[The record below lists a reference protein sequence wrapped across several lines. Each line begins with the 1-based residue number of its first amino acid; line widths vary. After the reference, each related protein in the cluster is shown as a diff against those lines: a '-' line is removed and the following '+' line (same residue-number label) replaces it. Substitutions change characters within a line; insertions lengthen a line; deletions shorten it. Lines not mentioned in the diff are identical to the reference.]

1 MNNLLASFFSP
12 SQTVTIVAV
21 AVVGV
26 VLIVLNVVLWYVF
39 HKRGERKLYDR
50 LLQQQREL
58 LMSQLEEMRSKGD
71 SGATASQQPF
81 FTNTVYVPVP
91 APVPE
96 EAEEPAAEPV
106 AVETFTEENGD
117 AKEDIAPEEEFEP
130 EEEVEEASEEFAVAD
145 DEEIEEVVIVNG
157 RKIRYNRSFTARI
170 IQGSDELKQRYSFI
184 KNYLL
189 SYKGVKNRISWKRE
203 SFRIGRN
210 TFASLV
216 VRGKTL
222 CLCLA
227 TNPDRFNDTKYK
239 VVDLSVR
246 SPKSKLPCM
255 YRISRLRRLKY
266 AAELIDLLMSELG
279 ASKLENYTDADFTVP
294 YRPTEELIEE
304 GLIKVS
310 GDVPAEAFVEAAE
323 ACAPTVEVAVAAV
336 EEVLPVEESAQ
347 AEQPIEEVAEQPVEE
362 VTEEISE
369 QLIEEP
375 TEEEAEEVAEEDVLP
390 ERDFEILEEVD
401 VDDTVVME
409 AMPDEAAEQ
418 LVEIK
423 VVKKQ
428 KAIGKKK
435 GIVNIDTL
443 SKHYGAGDRV
453 TVESLHEKGI
463 IPKDVKVIKVLANG
477 VLNKPLIVE
486 ADDFSIKA
494 VKMIVLTGGR
504 VIRKKIFE

>member
-1 MNNLLASFFSP
+1 MP
-12 SQTVTIVAV
+12 
-21 AVVGV
+21 
-26 VLIVLNVVLWYVF
+26 
-39 HKRGERKLYDR
+39 
-50 LLQQQREL
+50 
-58 LMSQLEEMRSKGD
+58 
-71 SGATASQQPF
+71 
-81 FTNTVYVPVP
+81 
-91 APVPE
+91 
-96 EAEEPAAEPV
+96 
-106 AVETFTEENGD
+106 
-117 AKEDIAPEEEFEP
+117 
-130 EEEVEEASEEFAVAD
+130 
-145 DEEIEEVVIVNG
+145 
-157 RKIRYNRSFTARI
+157 
-170 IQGSDELKQRYSFI
+170 
-184 KNYLL
+184 
-189 SYKGVKNRISWKRE
+189 
-203 SFRIGRN
+203 
-210 TFASLV
+210 
-216 VRGKTL
+216 
-222 CLCLA
+222 
-227 TNPDRFNDTKYK
+227 
-239 VVDLSVR
+239 
-246 SPKSKLPCM
+246 
-255 YRISRLRRLKY
+255 
-266 AAELIDLLMSELG
+266 
-279 ASKLENYTDADFTVP
+279 YT
-294 YRPTEELIEE
+294 PTEELIEE
-304 GLIKVS
+304 GLITVS

-375 TEEEAEEVAEEDVLP
+375 TEEETEEVAEEDVLP

-428 KAIGKKK
+428 KTIGKKK

-443 SKHYGAGDRV
+443 SKHYSAGDRV